1 MRHMRCDKRSAGT
14 MARRLRGLLGA
25 GLCGA
30 IIGGMGAGLV
40 AADEPASAPDLQLRY
55 AEARLKLADL
65 NLERAREANRQTSGS
80 VGPREIAR
88 LENFVRLARRQ
99 VEIAR
104 QRPRTTV
111 NQTNLAAAEIA
122 VEDARADLDAAV
134 RANEHAAGSITR
146 LNIER
151 LEAKLQIA
159 ELHLELLRQ
168 PAYVPSLID
177 EMQWH
182 IDQLT
187 NQVIDLR
194 HQISTHG
201 TGDAGWKK

>member
-1 MRHMRCDKRSAGT
+1 
-14 MARRLRGLLGA
+14 
-25 GLCGA
+25 
-30 IIGGMGAGLV
+30 
-40 AADEPASAPDLQLRY
+40 
-55 AEARLKLADL
+55 
-65 NLERAREANRQTSGS
+65 
-80 VGPREIAR
+80 
-88 LENFVRLARRQ
+88 VRLARRQ

-134 RANEHAAGSITR
+134 RANQHAEGSITR
-146 LNIER
+146 LNMER
-151 LEAKLQIA
+151 LEAKLHLA
-159 ELHLELLRQ
+159 ELHLQLLRE

-194 HQISTHG
+194 HQIGSHG
-201 TGDAGWKK
+201 MSDFGLKK